1 VRKLI
6 LTATGF
12 VFLTG
17 ATYLLSNAVG
27 QEKPARG
34 APAAADDAPHRIGVI
49 DVDFVWEKYDKVKVE
64 LEELKAELQAT
75 EEKLKQMQRNGQE
88 KYEEYK
94 GLKEGSPEKKAMEE
108 KLNQMQALFDA
119 KRKTFQNDLKRE
131 QAKLQLT
138 IYQEI
143 QDAVKTV
150 ATHNNI
156 TLVVKVSRNE
166 AASLNDPA
174 RTQAMLAQSCIY
186 HRKQDDMTDTVLNL
200 LNKRY
205 NQANPDAVNR
215 IAPASGSEEA
225 GTKKKSGSGKV
236 KNADGKKPAGE

>member
-1 VRKLI
+1 MRKLI

-17 ATYLLSNAVG
+17 ATYLLSPASG
-27 QEKPARG
+27 QDRAAKS
-34 APAAADDAPHRIGVI
+34 APAEDPSAPHRIGVI
-49 DVDFVWEKYDKVKVE
+49 DVDYIWEKYDKVKVE
-64 LEELKAELQAT
+64 LEELKAEIQAT
-75 EEKLKQMQRNGQE
+75 EEKLKTMQRNGQE
-88 KYEEYK
+88 AFEEYK
-94 GLKEGSPEKKAMEE
+94 TLKDGTAEKKAKEE

-119 KRKTFQNDLKRE
+119 KRKTFQNELKRE

-150 ATHNNI
+150 ANHNNI

-166 AASLNDPA
+166 AGSISDPA
-174 RTQAMLAQSCIY
+174 RTQAMLGQPCIY

-205 NQANPDAVNR
+205 NQANPDAAGKVT
-215 IAPASGSEEA
+215 PAGASEDA
-225 GTKKKSGSGKV
+225 GTKKKPKV
-236 KNADGKKPAGE
+236 KTADGAKKAD